1 MAPLWWQS
9 GRCTGDDGPK
19 GCQEGTQGDAGLWS
33 LVALSPEGQG
43 VPPTHPCPNTC
54 KKSHVSPGSCPPSGV
69 GAGGLPPAMALSAS
83 TQSCSRGPTALKSPA
98 KGGGCP
104 APRLQAQQGEL
115 RQVPGGTRPLGSA
128 TPCPVHPWWHLD
140 GPGHPGGH
148 VHLPP
153 HVPWLQEEQ
162 DSSALGCPQKATSV
176 PTSVLPPNPVAP
188 CAPWPTMPYLGG
200 GLWGPSAVGLGWPPA
215 TAGPVWTRR
224 GQEGQEV
231 GEPHGGA
238 RAGCWYPGHRHS
250 RD

>member
-1 MAPLWWQS
+1 MPPLWWQN

-43 VPPTHPCPNTC
+43 VPPTHPSPNTC

-69 GAGGLPPAMALSAS
+69 GAGGLPLPMALSAS

-115 RQVPGGTRPLGSA
+115 RQVPCGTHPLGSA

-140 GPGHPGGH
+140 GPGRPGGPCTPPSTCALVAGRAGLQCFRLSPKSH
-148 VHLPP
+148 VSAHECLAPKPCSPLCPMAHHALPGR
-153 HVPWLQEEQ
+153 V
-162 DSSALGCPQKATSV
+162 SLGSFCCGAG
-176 PTSVLPPNPVAP
+176 LAP
-188 CAPWPTMPYLGG
+188 CHSWVCGDKKGTGGTRGRGAPWGCQGRLLVPR
-200 GLWGPSAVGLGWPPA
+200 PPA
-215 TAGPVWTRR
+215 
-224 GQEGQEV
+224 
-231 GEPHGGA
+231 
-238 RAGCWYPGHRHS
+238 
-250 RD
+250 